1 MSSLV
6 LYANDIRIKDHQA
19 LTNALKHN
27 ANTHACFIF
36 FEPSFKKYG
45 GRRNQFFMDSLQLL
59 EKNLA
64 HLGIP
69 FHILEARNT
78 KEAEQAFQ
86 KELPKQPKDSSLRGT
101 CGPFYLT
108 LSGRV
113 LFLRINY
120 LNVKGTFSTAG
131 RSLGGRTLKQAFEEL
146 WKILK
151 LETGVVPKGKK
162 VIAYNLMQS
171 VHKRIEL
178 ERSRGVPV
186 PDVKLGYGDNYS
198 CVLTV
203 DGHPS
208 LVKKPQVRKGK

>member
-1 MSSLV
+1 MS
-6 LYANDIRIKDHQA
+6 ITRIQLDRGNYFEDAYQA
-19 LTNALKHN
+19 KVR
-27 ANTHACFIF
+27 HASAYFSC
-36 FEPSFKKYG
+36 KKYG
-45 GRRNQFFMDSLQLL
+45 EAQAELL
-59 EKNLA
+59 A
-64 HLGIP
+64 
-69 FHILEARNT
+69 

-86 KELPKQPKDSSLRGT
+86 KELPKQPKENSLRGT

-113 LFLRINY
+113 LFLRISY